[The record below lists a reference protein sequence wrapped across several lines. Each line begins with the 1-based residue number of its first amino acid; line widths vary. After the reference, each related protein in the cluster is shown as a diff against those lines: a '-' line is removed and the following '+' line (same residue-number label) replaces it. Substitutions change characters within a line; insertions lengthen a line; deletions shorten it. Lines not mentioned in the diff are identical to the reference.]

1 MARGKSS
8 ARARAIG
15 SEGEG
20 ERELQALRRDL
31 EVCYALVVV
40 CVEALEAQN
49 ADLDAEIALAL
60 KRAVG
65 DRLSEQIEKTAVLA
79 ARFTQPRR

>member
-8 ARARAIG
+8 AQARAIG
-15 SEGEG
+15 SDDA
-20 ERELQALRRDL
+20 RELQALGRHL
-31 EVCYALVVV
+31 QVCYALVVV
-40 CVEALEAQN
+40 CVEALQAQN

-65 DRLSEQIEKTAVLA
+65 DRLSEQIEKTAALA
-79 ARFTQPRR
+79 ARFKQPRR

>member
-8 ARARAIG
+8 ARARAID
-15 SEGEG
+15 SDD
-20 ERELQALRRDL
+20 ERELQALGRHL
-31 EVCYALVVV
+31 QVCYALVVV

-49 ADLDAEIALAL
+49 ADCDAEIALAL

-65 DRLSEQIEKTAVLA
+65 DRLSEQIEKTAALA
-79 ARFTQPRR
+79 ARFKQPRS

>member
-8 ARARAIG
+8 ALARAID
-15 SEGEG
+15 SDG
-20 ERELQALRRDL
+20 EREFQALRRYL

-49 ADLDAEIALAL
+49 ADLDAEIALVL

-65 DRLSEQIEKTAVLA
+65 DRLSEQIEKVAALA
-79 ARFTQPRR
+79 ARFKQPRR

>member
-8 ARARAIG
+8 ARRGAIG
-15 SEGEG
+15 SEG

-31 EVCYALVVV
+31 EVCYALIVV
-40 CVEALEAQN
+40 CVEALQAQN

-65 DRLSEQIEKTAVLA
+65 DRLSEQIEKTAVLT
-79 ARFTQPRR
+79 ARFKQPRS

>member
-15 SEGEG
+15 SEG

>member
-15 SEGEG
+15 SDS
-20 ERELQALRRDL
+20 ERELQALRRHL

-40 CVEALEAQN
+40 CVEALQAQN

-65 DRLSEQIEKTAVLA
+65 DRLSEQIEKTAALT
-79 ARFTQPRR
+79 ARFKQPRP

>member
-1 MARGKSS
+1 MAGDKSS
-8 ARARAIG
+8 ARGRVIDRDN
-15 SEGEG
+15 
-20 ERELQALRRDL
+20 ERELQALRRHL
-31 EVCYALVVV
+31 QVCYALVVV

-65 DRLSEQIEKTAVLA
+65 DRLSEQIEKTAALA
-79 ARFTQPRR
+79 ARFKQPRR